1 MKKGIGIGVMI
12 VFLCSGCYTTKVMA
26 PPEKRFS
33 IAGYQKC
40 EKVSSRKV
48 WYLLW
53 GLVPLSDNTTAHDLL
68 LVPEG
73 SAVKIEDKFTFVDL
87 LISFVL
93 TGGLIDSK
101 TLKVY
106 VCEEPRKPQ
115 KPRKHREEQEE

>member
-12 VFLCSGCYTTKVMA
+12 VFLCSGCFTTKVMA

-40 EKVSSRKV
+40 EKVSSRKI
-48 WYLLW
+48 WYALW
-53 GLVPLSDNTTAHDLL
+53 GLVPISDETTAKDLL

-73 SAVKIEDKFTFVDL
+73 SAVKIEDKFTFTDY
-87 LISFVL
+87 LITIFTEWVSIVP
-93 TGGLIDSK
+93 K

>member
-1 MKKGIGIGVMI
+1 MKKKIAMGVGIA
-12 VFLCSGCYTTKVMA
+12 FLCSGCFTTKVMA

-40 EKVSSRKV
+40 EKVSSRKI
-48 WYLLW
+48 WYALW
-53 GLVPLSDNTTAHDLL
+53 GLVPISDETTAKDLL

-73 SAVKIEDKFTFVDL
+73 SAVKIEDKFTFTDY
-87 LISFVL
+87 LITIFTEWVSIVP
-93 TGGLIDSK
+93 K

-115 KPRKHREEQEE
+115 KPRKRREEQEE